1 MKVTIVT
8 DLAGRIT
15 GMVRS
20 TGAESKEAPAEVR
33 IVPSPN
39 QIVHEIELPAEL
51 DRIESP
57 MQLYSI
63 LERNYAVDTRTAAL
77 ARTTHEDAN

>member
-8 DLAGRIT
+8 DRSGRIT

-20 TGAESKEAPAEVR
+20 TGAESKEAPTEAR
-33 IVPSPN
+33 IVPAPN
-39 QIVHEIELPAEL
+39 QIVHEIELPTEL

-57 MQLYSI
+57 MELYLI
-63 LERNYAVDTRTAAL
+63 LEQNYAVDIRTAAL
-77 ARTTHEDAN
+77 ARTTHEDAD